1 MSTFKVVFTPSGIRG
16 EVEAGTDILSAARDL
31 GADVASICGG
41 NGLCTRCKV
50 KLSVGSF
57 PKHQITSEA
66 DHLSPILETER
77 KQIDEAALNEG
88 YRLSCQARIQG
99 DIVID
104 VPAQSQTH
112 EQVIRKE
119 ATIINIENK
128 PAVKLITVE
137 VEEPELDSPT
147 GDLERLKE
155 SIEFE
160 TGLTNLSIETV
171 LLRQLQP
178 ALRKGKWTA
187 TVAVYNSERIIAIWP
202 GKQGKAYGLAV
213 DMGST
218 TIAGHLCELESG
230 NVLASHGIMNPQ
242 IRFGEDLMSRVSYSM
257 MNPGGDVKMTEAIRD
272 GMNHLI
278 DQLLIDANNGVTACK
293 AENCVTKDLILDATF
308 VGNPVMHHIFLGI
321 DPVELGGAPFAL
333 ATQESLCLPARDLNL
348 NLAPGA
354 QVYMPPCIAG
364 HVGSDAASVVLSES
378 PYEDD
383 AMTLIIDVGTN
394 AEIILGNKTKLVAA
408 SSPTGPAFEGA
419 QIHNGQRAAPG
430 AIERVRINAET
441 LEPRYKVIG
450 CDIWSDE
457 DGFDEAIGKTGVT
470 GICGSG
476 IIEAIAVLYLS
487 GIVST
492 DGVLLGDKA
501 ETSPRIV
508 NDGKTWA
515 YKMVASRADKENT
528 NTDALLLN
536 DSNSETGV
544 LITQNDIRAIQL
556 AKGTLYA
563 SVMLLKDKLKID
575 KIEKIKFAGAF
586 GAHIDPKYAMLLGMI
601 PDCPLDEVKS
611 VGNAA
616 GTGARMALTSM
627 AKRHEIENEVLK
639 MYKIETAL
647 EPMFQEY
654 FINAM
659 AIPHKVDHFEH
670 LAKVVTLPVE
680 NQTSDGDSSRTRRR
694 RRSSRGGK
702 PNISL

>member
-16 EVEAGTDILSAARDL
+16 VVEAGTDILSAARDL
-31 GADVASICGG
+31 GADVASVCGG

-66 DHLSPILETER
+66 DHLSPVLETER

-88 YRLSCQARIQG
+88 YRLSCQAKIQG

-104 VPAQSQTH
+104 VPAESQTH
-112 EQVIRKE
+112 QQVIRKE
-119 ATIINIENK
+119 ATVINIKNE
-128 PAVKLITVE
+128 PAVKMVTVE
-137 VEEPELDSPT
+137 VEEPELDSPN

-160 TGLTNLSIETV
+160 TGLTNLSIETS

-178 ALRKGKWTA
+178 ALRKGKWKV
-187 TVAVYNSERIIAIWP
+187 TVAIYDGQRIIGIWP
-202 GKQGKAYGLAV
+202 GKQDTAYGLAV
-213 DMGST
+213 DIGST

-230 NVLASHGIMNPQ
+230 KVLASHGIMNPQ

-257 MNPGGDVKMTEAIRD
+257 MNPGGDVKMTEAVRD
-272 GMNHLI
+272 GINHLV
-278 DQLLIDANNGVTACK
+278 DQLLVDANSETTTNTA
-293 AENCVTKDLILDATF
+293 VTKDLILDATF

-333 ATQESLCLPARDLNL
+333 TTQEALKIPAKDLNL
-348 NLAPGA
+348 NLATGA

-364 HVGSDAASVVLSES
+364 HVGSDAASVVLSEA
-378 PYEDD
+378 PYEVDE
-383 AMTLIIDVGTN
+383 MTLIIDVGTN
-394 AEIILGNKTKLVAA
+394 AEIVLGNRKKLVAA

-430 AIERVRINAET
+430 AIERVRIDAET

-450 CDIWSDE
+450 CDLWSDE
-457 DGFDEAIGKTGVT
+457 AGFNEAIGETGVT

-476 IIEAIAVLYLS
+476 IIEAIATMYLA
-487 GIVST
+487 GIIST

-501 ETSPRIV
+501 ASSARIV
-508 NDGKTWA
+508 NNGKTWA
-515 YKMVASRADKENT
+515 YKMVASRADEKNSS
-528 NTDALLLN
+528 LLSLAN
-536 DSNSETGV
+536 DSHSETGV

-575 KIEKIKFAGAF
+575 KIERIRFAGAF

-616 GTGARMALTSM
+616 GTGARMALTSL

-639 MYKIETAL
+639 MHKIETAL
-647 EPMFQEY
+647 EPSFQEY

-659 AIPHKVDHFEH
+659 AIPHKIDHFEH
-670 LAKVVTLPVE
+670 LSQVVSLPVAE
-680 NQTSDGDSSRTRRR
+680 EDSGTGDGFRTRRR